1 MPQFTATVEAQYAEE
16 LRAKRDRTDGQ
27 IAAEYRFTGVTR
39 DGMTK
44 AVRQDRKS
52 ATRTRRSWVK
62 DAAEHA
68 LNRAVMDAYDAGH
81 EDLDDMTITIT
92 VKDLVAT
99 SVLTLPEGN

>member
-1 MPQFTATVEAQYAEE
+1 MPQFTATVEAQHAPE
-16 LRAKRDRTDGQ
+16 LREKRDRTDAQ

-39 DGMTK
+39 EGMAK
-44 AVRQDRKS
+44 AVRKDRRS

-68 LNRAVMDAYDAGH
+68 LNRAAMDAYDAGH
-81 EDLDDMTITIT
+81 EALDDMTISIT

-99 SVLTLPEGN
+99 AVLTLPETN